1 MNNPDIEPIA
11 SKTLLFC
18 TVSGAIGVIAT
29 ISEDRFNFLQKLER
43 CIDKTIGPIGG
54 LTHSEYPLLSLLKK
68 KKSFLSF
75 LFLTFK

>member
-29 ISEDRFNFLQKLER
+29 ISEERFNFLQKLER
-43 CIDKTIGPIGG
+43 CIDKTVGPIGG
-54 LTHSEYPLLSLLKK
+54 LTHSEYPLLLR
-68 KKSFLSF
+68 SFF
-75 LFLTFK
+75 FFFFYHP

>member
-11 SKTLLFC
+11 SRTLLFC

-29 ISEDRFNFLQKLER
+29 ISEERFNFLQKLEH

-54 LTHSEYPLLSLLKK
+54 LTHSEYPLLSKK
-68 KKSFLSF
+68 FLNFFFFFYS
-75 LFLTFK
+75 

>member
-29 ISEDRFNFLQKLER
+29 ISEERFNFLQKLER

-54 LTHSEYPLLSLLKK
+54 LTHPEYPLLP
-68 KKSFLSF
+68 F
-75 LFLTFK
+75 